1 MDFENTR
8 LRAACIT
15 TYQVD
20 QIDSMDWDRILKTT
34 PVTYV
39 IAGKE
44 VCPETGK
51 IHYQMYMEFD
61 RKVTVRQIKRILR
74 DTAAHI
80 EPRYGTADEA
90 KLYCKKDGLW
100 WEKGRS
106 KIQGERN
113 DLKDVYEGLKVGKSL
128 LEIIEDHPGTFIRYF
143 KGIERTLDIIRRD
156 QQRREERISP
166 TVIVYIGKS
175 GTGKS
180 HRCYNDPD
188 YQASG
193 YKYPCQ
199 QTGKVYFDGY
209 DGESVIWFDE
219 FGGSVLPFGVF
230 LRVCDKWETR
240 VETKGG
246 SVCITGLKKSSFQQQ
261 PIQKTGGQNQ
271 ESITRILTNYG
282 GDLPKSTTFQKYPW
296 DTPILNL
303 SLTQKVST
311 PNSPIRST
319 ERLKPCT
326 REQEKNTMPL
336 TECSDAMSTE
346 SPEFSPNSPI
356 LYLRNQEPL
365 DWISPIPLAQ
375 DDSIEFTTNDYQD
388 FW

>member
-74 DTAAHI
+74 DPAAHI

-246 SVCITGLKKSSFQQQ
+246 SVCITGLKKILISTTTYPKDWWAESRKYHEDPNQLWRRLTKVYYIPKISVGYANPQLITYPESFNSELADKIDRETEAMYQRAREEHDAFNRMFRRDEHRESRVQSQQSDS
-261 PIQKTGGQNQ
+261 ISQ
-271 ESITRILTNYG
+271 ESGTFGLDLSDTSSTR
-282 GDLPKSTTFQKYPW
+282 
-296 DTPILNL
+296 
-303 SLTQKVST
+303 
-311 PNSPIRST
+311 
-319 ERLKPCT
+319 
-326 REQEKNTMPL
+326 
-336 TECSDAMSTE
+336 
-346 SPEFSPNSPI
+346 
-356 LYLRNQEPL
+356 
-365 DWISPIPLAQ
+365 
-375 DDSIEFTTNDYQD
+375 
-388 FW
+388 